1 MDIENTVIFVVFML
15 ELLGVGIITIFGL
28 KLIDV
33 FCGYLLNKRG
43 DKNEK

>member
-1 MDIENTVIFVVFML
+1 MKDTVIFVTMAL

-33 FCGYLLNKRG
+33 FCGYLLKKRG
-43 DKNEK
+43 VKNEK